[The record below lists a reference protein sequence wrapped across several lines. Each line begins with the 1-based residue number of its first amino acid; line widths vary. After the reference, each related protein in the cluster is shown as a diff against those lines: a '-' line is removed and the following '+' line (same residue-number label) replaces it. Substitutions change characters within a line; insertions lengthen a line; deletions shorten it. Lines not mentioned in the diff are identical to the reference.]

1 MLLESSPNIG
11 GVTAD
16 VKIWNR
22 NESFLALMCGV
33 RYWFAFNVERACQ
46 SLWGCVTCLSGPMGL
61 YRTYDL
67 DRILGPWSLQ
77 TFGGKETTFGDDRH
91 LTNQLLALGLD
102 TKYTHRTFC
111 QSESPTQYVRWI
123 KQQTRWSK
131 SFFREAFWF
140 PKAFAYHRLWLS
152 VETTKQSLYPFI
164 LISTILHFLYF
175 PNEGIWQPVIWLAT
189 MIGVAFIKSL
199 FAFALTFDFS
209 MLLFSFY
216 GIFYFFGLLP
226 SVSLFSNSFYGCLL
240 TQGPLENLRHAHSH
254 ANDLGDVCTILR
266 RDCQI
271 RWLPGTFIPCRA
283 SGYLVQRHRSRN
295 LLLFGF
301 PF

>member
-1 MLLESSPNIG
+1 MYNLLSSSPNVA

-22 NESFLALMCGV
+22 NESFLALMCSI

-46 SLWGCVTCLSGPMGL
+46 SFWGCVCCISGPMGF

-77 TFGGKETTFGDDRH
+77 LFAGQETTFGDDRH
-91 LTNQLLALGLD
+91 LTNQLLALGLN
-102 TKYTHRTFC
+102 TRYTHRTFC
-111 QSESPTQYVRWI
+111 QSDSPTQFVRWV

-140 PKAFAYHRLWLS
+140 PPAFAYHSFWLT
-152 VETTKQSLYPFI
+152 VETTLQTLYPFI
-164 LISTILHFLYF
+164 LIATVFHFLF
-175 PNEGIWQPVIWLAT
+175 HPTTIVRPAAWLIT
-189 MIGVAFIKSL
+189 MISVALIKSL
-199 FAFALTFDFS
+199 FAVVIERDPI

-226 SVSLFSNSFYGCLL
+226 SVS
-240 TQGPLENLRHAHSH
+240 
-254 ANDLGDVCTILR
+254 IL
-266 RDCQI
+266 
-271 RWLPGTFIPCRA
+271 W
-283 SGYLVQRHRSRN
+283 
-295 LLLFGF
+295 
-301 PF
+301 